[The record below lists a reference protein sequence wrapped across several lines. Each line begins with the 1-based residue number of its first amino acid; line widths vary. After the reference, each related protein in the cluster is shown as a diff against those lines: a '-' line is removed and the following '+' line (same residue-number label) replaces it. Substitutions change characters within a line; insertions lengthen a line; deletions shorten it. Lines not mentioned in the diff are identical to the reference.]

1 MLLNFSKTS
10 MGNTEKDCYI
20 ICDVIHCK
28 AIFMRLMQ
36 MYIVLILLYA
46 IFDKNTT
53 EALHMPYYNITRGTL
68 LWKRLIDSLP

>member
-53 EALHMPYYNITRGTL
+53 EALHIHITTL
-68 LWKRLIDSLP
+68 LVGHLYENV